1 MTLGMDLIPDTLG
14 TCTMKYSPK
23 VNERLARSERVADLH
38 PDQDE
43 TTTQGILEIAYHLGR
58 MLAEISGLDAFS
70 FQPGGGAQGIYTNAC
85 LIRAYH
91 RSRGE
96 AGRRDEI
103 ITTAFSHPADAAT
116 PAVAGFRVITLM
128 PGMKGYPDVAALEAA
143 VSERTAGLM
152 FTNPED
158 TGLFNPNVAEFVRI
172 VHAAGGLCAYDQAN
186 ANGILGITRARDAG
200 FDLCQFNL
208 HKTFSAPHASIGPAC
223 GAVGVTREL
232 ERFLPVPVIQFDGT
246 RYWLDRDRPD
256 SIGKV
261 RGFLGNL
268 QVVVRA
274 YAWIMSLGADGL
286 RTVAETAVLNNNYLA
301 KKIAEIPG
309 ATISYPEGGRRLEQV
324 RYSWEG
330 LREETGVGTD
340 DVRRR
345 VVDFGLQ
352 APFTSHYPMLVPE
365 PFTLEPSESL
375 SRADLDEHV
384 EALRQIAAEARADP
398 ELVRR
403 APHAGPVHRIDEAAV
418 DDPDRWAMTWRA
430 HHRKRGTRGV
440 P

>member
-1 MTLGMDLIPDTLG
+1 
-14 TCTMKYSPK
+14 
-23 VNERLARSERVADLH
+23 
-38 PDQDE
+38 
-43 TTTQGILEIAYHLGR
+43 
-58 MLAEISGLDAFS
+58 
-70 FQPGGGAQGIYTNAC
+70 
-85 LIRAYH
+85 
-91 RSRGE
+91 
-96 AGRRDEI
+96 
-103 ITTAFSHPADAAT
+103 
-116 PAVAGFRVITLM
+116 M
-128 PGMKGYPDVAALEAA
+128 PGVKGYPDVAALEAA

-208 HKTFSAPHASIGPAC
+208 HKTFSAPHASVGPAC

-246 RYWLDRDRPD
+246 KYWLDRDRPD

-301 KKIAEIPG
+301 KRIAEIPG

-330 LREETGVGTD
+330 LREETGIGTD
-340 DVRRR
+340 DIRRR

-352 APFTSHYPMLVPE
+352 APFTSHHPMLVPE
-365 PFTLEPSESL
+365 PFTIEPSESL

-384 EALRQIAAEARADP
+384 EALRQIAAEARSDP
-398 ELVRR
+398 ENVRR
-403 APHAGPVHRIDEAAV
+403 APHVGPVHRIDEAAV

-430 HHRKRGTRGV
+430 YCRKRGTTRV